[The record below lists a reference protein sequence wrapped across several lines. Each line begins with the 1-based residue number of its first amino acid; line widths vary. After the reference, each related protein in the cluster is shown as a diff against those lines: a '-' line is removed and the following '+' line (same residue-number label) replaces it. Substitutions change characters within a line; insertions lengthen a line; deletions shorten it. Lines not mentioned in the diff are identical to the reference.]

1 MVRLFNK
8 VFKLIDQSWKMYPL
22 GFLFGLGFDTSTEVA
37 LLGIAAIEAVAG
49 TSIWLILLLPLLF
62 TAGMCLVDTIDGAL
76 MSFAYS
82 STTLA
87 ADQEGRLF
95 YSIVLTLVSIFAA
108 LSIGFI
114 QMLSLVLNVAQPEGK
129 FWDGVKAI
137 GDHYDILGGAICG
150 LFLVAGV
157 ASIFYRRYT
166 LRSKRNAETV
176 SSRLMEADIED
187 SVVTPT
193 SAFDV
198 YTTKDTL
205 PALPPERAQECYDA

>member
-1 MVRLFNK
+1 MVRLFNRM
-8 VFKLIDQSWKMYPL
+8 FKLIDQSWKMYPL
-22 GFLFGLGFDTSTEVA
+22 GFLFGLGFDTSTEIA

-62 TAGMCLVDTIDGAL
+62 TAGMCLIDTIDGAL

-82 STTLA
+82 STTMA

-114 QMLSLVLNVAQPEGK
+114 QMLSLVLNVAQPEGN
-129 FWDGVKAI
+129 FWDGVEAI
-137 GDHYDILGGAICG
+137 GDHYDVVGGAICG

-157 ASIFYRRYT
+157 ASIVYRRYT
-166 LRSKRNAETV
+166 LRSKKTIV
-176 SSRLMEADIED
+176 PHSSRLMEADVEE

-193 SAFDV
+193 SFSEAC
-198 YTTKDTL
+198 TSKSLLT
-205 PALPPERAQECYDA
+205 ALP